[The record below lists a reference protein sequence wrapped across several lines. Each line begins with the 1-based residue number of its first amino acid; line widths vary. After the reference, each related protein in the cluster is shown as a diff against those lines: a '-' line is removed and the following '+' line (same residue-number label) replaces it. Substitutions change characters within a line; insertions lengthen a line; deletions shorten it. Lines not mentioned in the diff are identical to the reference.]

1 LRLVVNTNILFSFF
15 NAKSTAR
22 RIATLPE
29 FELYSPK
36 FSFSELE
43 KYKSDIINK
52 FNLTE
57 TQYSL
62 ILSFMKSVINFVEL
76 EEYEDEIKRAKEI
89 SPDPDDVDFFA
100 LALKLNCPLWSNDS
114 KLKEQEVVK
123 VLSTK
128 DLSEI
133 Y

>member
-1 LRLVVNTNILFSFF
+1 MRLVVNTNILFSFF

-29 FELYSPK
+29 LELYSPE

-43 KYKSDIINK
+43 KHKSDIINK
-52 FNLTE
+52 FNLTG

-100 LALKLNCPLWSNDS
+100 LALKLDCPLWSNDS
-114 KLKEQEVVK
+114 KLKEQKIVK

>member
-1 LRLVVNTNILFSFF
+1 MRLVVNTNILFSFF
-15 NAKSTAR
+15 NVKSAAR

-29 FELYSPK
+29 LELYSPE

-52 FNLTE
+52 FNLIE
-57 TQYSL
+57 TQYLL
-62 ILSFMKSVINFVEL
+62 ILSFMKSVISFVGL
-76 EEYEDEIKRAKEI
+76 EEYKDEMRRAREI

-114 KLKEQEVVK
+114 KLKGQ
-123 VLSTK
+123 
-128 DLSEI
+128 
-133 Y
+133 